1 MQSVKL
7 EFLEKYN
14 YLNSLAER
22 GHEQFTDELCDYIV
36 NEFELQAMVLF
47 KVNDD
52 ESLMVLG
59 RSASA
64 KKNYTRGAI
73 FRCPVCSLVREK
85 NPTFQSHSD
94 AECQM
99 LISEFVIYEACM
111 TAKITEGQRG
121 FIKFAKKTPFLRAE
135 IDNLRSVS
143 EFLGYILRTWSA
155 TRGESFTSAGKSVS
169 EIIND
174 ISQEL
179 RTPANSIIGFASLL
193 GEDSLTSS
201 QSEYISIIKSNAQN
215 LLLTLNDLIEASK
228 IDSGKI
234 QENRTLTEV
243 KKLVDDIIK
252 IYSSKTDPGS
262 VELTAEFDSSMPEKI
277 LVDVP
282 RLKYILQN
290 ILQHSIRM
298 TERGKIVIRMA
309 LSGKNQLSVRV
320 SDTGRGITS
329 EQLKNV
335 FEPFAFSAID
345 HLKTP
350 LASGLGLTLA
360 KKYVNFLGGDISVE
374 SAIGRGTTFI
384 FTLGIEAVSE
394 IEKKILNLPAPEGS
408 RNKVL
413 VIEDDYATS
422 KLLSNYLNKWG
433 YEPTIVNNA
442 EQTMIMIEK
451 EKFLAIIMDIVLP
464 NTNGLE
470 LLKTIHEHK
479 HTKNTPVIVCSIE
492 AEQQKAFMLGAVE
505 YFVKPIKYKFLVEVL
520 QSYRLKKDST
530 VLCVDDDLPTLNLLK
545 EAIVNAGYN
554 ALAEQSSAKVMDLI
568 RDKDLDLAIVDLDMP
583 EPNGFE
589 LIKLIKSDSNFARL
603 PIIIYTG
610 KENYQEDLMKIDG
623 LFEDLLSK
631 KSTNIEDLAQ
641 TINEM
646 INRNDV
652 PLPPQEIAKR
662 DNVIKILLAE
672 DYKHSQ
678 IIVTRLLK
686 KNSFENIIVVENGE
700 EALENAQKQH
710 FDLILMDMQMPVMN
724 GFEATEKI
732 RLIPEYKDTPIVAL
746 TAFAMKGDREKC
758 LEAGATDYI
767 PKPIDSKEFIEKVKY
782 YTSLKKVTA

>member
-22 GHEQFTDELCDYIV
+22 GQEQFTDELCDYIV
-36 NEFELQAMVLF
+36 NEFDLQAMVLF
-47 KVNDD
+47 RVNDD
-52 ESLMVLG
+52 ETLTVLG

-64 KKNYTRGAI
+64 KKNYMRGTS
-73 FRCPVCSLVREK
+73 FSCPVCKLTKEK
-85 NPTFQSHSD
+85 GPSFQSHSD
-94 AECQM
+94 AECQL

-111 TAKITEGQRG
+111 TAKINDQSSG
-121 FIKFAKKTPFLRAE
+121 FIKFAKKTPFQRTD

-143 EFLGYILRTWSA
+143 EFLGFILRTWSA
-155 TRGESFTSAGKSVS
+155 TRGDSFAAPGKSTS
-169 EIIND
+169 EILND

-193 GEDSLTSS
+193 GEDALTSS
-201 QSEYISIIKSNAQN
+201 QSEYVSIIKSNAQN
-215 LLLTLNDLIEASK
+215 LLLTINDLIEASK

-234 QENRTLTEV
+234 KENRSLTEIR
-243 KKLVDDIIK
+243 KFVDDFIK
-252 IYSSKTDPGS
+252 VYAAKTDPAK
-262 VELTAEFDSSMPEKI
+262 VEIAADFDRSLPEKI

-282 RLKYILQN
+282 RLRYILQN
-290 ILQHSIRM
+290 IIQYSIRM
-298 TERGKIVIRMA
+298 TERGKIVLRFA
-309 LSGKNQLSVRV
+309 LSGKSQLSVRI
-320 SDTGRGITS
+320 SDTGRGIAS
-329 EQLKNV
+329 EQVKNV
-335 FEPFAFSAID
+335 FEPFGFTAFEGG
-345 HLKTP
+345 KTSMG
-350 LASGLGLTLA
+350 SGLGLTLA
-360 KKYVNFLGGDISVE
+360 KKYINFLGGDINVE
-374 SAIGRGTTFI
+374 STPGRGTAFN
-384 FTLGIEAVSE
+384 FTINVEAISE
-394 IEKKILNLPAPEGS
+394 LEKKIINLPAPEGS

-433 YEPTIVNNA
+433 YEPTIVNTA
-442 EQTMIMIEK
+442 EQTMAMIEK

-464 NTNGLE
+464 NANGLE
-470 LLKTIHEHK
+470 LLKNIHEHK
-479 HTKNTPVIVCSIE
+479 QTKNTPVIVCSIE

-520 QSYRLKKDST
+520 QSYKLKKDST
-530 VLCVDDDLPTLNLLK
+530 ILCVDDDLPTLNLLK

-554 ALAEQSSAKVMDLI
+554 ALAEQVSARVMNLI
-568 RDKDLDLAIVDLDMP
+568 NDRDLDLAIVDLDMP
-583 EPNGFE
+583 DPNGFE
-589 LIKLIKSDSNFARL
+589 LIKLIKSNSKFAKL

-652 PLPPQEIAKR
+652 PLPPQEVAKR

-686 KNSFENIIVVENGE
+686 KNNFENIIVVENGE
-700 EALENAQKQH
+700 EALENARRQH

-732 RLIPEYKDTPIVAL
+732 RQLPEYKDTPIVAL

-767 PKPIDSKEFIEKVKY
+767 PKPIDSKEFIEKV
-782 YTSLKKVTA
+782 

>member
-22 GHEQFTDELCDYIV
+22 GNELFTDELCDYIV

-52 ESLMVLG
+52 ETLSVLG
-59 RSASA
+59 RSSSA
-64 KKNYTRGAI
+64 KKNYMRGAS
-73 FRCPVCSLVREK
+73 FSCPVCSLTKEK
-85 NPTFQSHSD
+85 NPSFQTHSD
-94 AECQM
+94 AECQL

-111 TAKITEGQRG
+111 TAKITDSQNG
-121 FIKFAKKTPFLRAE
+121 FIKFAKKTPFQRSD

-155 TRGESFTSAGKSVS
+155 TRGESFTPAGKSAS
-169 EIIND
+169 EILND

-193 GEDSLTSS
+193 GEDSLTPS
-201 QSEYISIIKSNAQN
+201 QSEYVSIIKSNAQN
-215 LLLTLNDLIEASK
+215 LLLTVNDLIEAAK
-228 IDSGKI
+228 IDSGRIK
-234 QENRTLTEV
+234 ENRSLTEIR
-243 KKLVDDIIK
+243 KFTDDIIK
-252 IYSSKTDPGS
+252 VYVSKIDPLNVEISS
-262 VELTAEFDSSMPEKI
+262 EFDRALPEKI

-282 RLKYILQN
+282 RLKYIMQN

-298 TERGKIVIRMA
+298 TEHGKILIRLA

-320 SDTGRGITS
+320 SYTGRGIPS
-329 EQLKNV
+329 EKIKNV
-335 FEPFAFSAID
+335 FEPFAFSGSDGI
-345 HLKTP
+345 KTSG
-350 LASGLGLTLA
+350 ASGLGLTLA
-360 KKYVNFLGGDISVE
+360 KKYINFLGGDISVE
-374 SAIGRGTTFI
+374 STPGRGTAFS
-384 FTLGIEAVSE
+384 FTLNVEAVSDL
-394 IEKKILNLPAPEGS
+394 EKKILNLPAPEGS

-433 YEPTIVNNA
+433 YEPTIVNTP
-442 EQTMIMIEK
+442 EQTMTMIEK

-464 NTNGLE
+464 NANGLE
-470 LLKTIHEHK
+470 LLKNIHEHK

-520 QSYRLKKDST
+520 QSYKLKKDST

-554 ALAEQSSAKVMDLI
+554 ALAEQSSARVMDLI
-568 RDKDLDLAIVDLDMP
+568 QDRDLDLAIVDLDMP
-583 EPNGFE
+583 DPNGFE
-589 LIKLIKSDSNFARL
+589 LIKLIKSDSKFSRL

-652 PLPPQEIAKR
+652 PLPPQEVASR

-686 KNSFENIIVVENGE
+686 KNNFENIIVVENGE
-700 EALENAQKQH
+700 EALENARKQH

-732 RLIPEYKDTPIVAL
+732 RQIPEYKDTPIVAL

-782 YTSLKKVTA
+782 YTGIKK

>member
-47 KVNDD
+47 RVNDD
-52 ESLMVLG
+52 ESLSVLG

-64 KKNYTRGAI
+64 KKNYMRGAS
-73 FRCPVCSLVREK
+73 FRCPVCSLTKEK
-85 NPTFQSHSD
+85 NPSFQTHSD
-94 AECQM
+94 AECQL

-111 TAKITEGQRG
+111 TAKITDSQNG
-121 FIKFAKKTPFLRAE
+121 FIKFAKKTPFQRTD

-155 TRGESFTSAGKSVS
+155 TRGESLSLPGKSAS
-169 EIIND
+169 EILND

-193 GEDSLTSS
+193 GEDSLTPS
-201 QSEYISIIKSNAQN
+201 QSEYVSIIKSNAQN
-215 LLLTLNDLIEASK
+215 LLLTVNDLIEAAK

-234 QENRTLTEV
+234 KENRTLAEIRKFT
-243 KKLVDDIIK
+243 DDIIK
-252 IYSSKTDPGS
+252 VYASKTDPLN
-262 VELTAEFDSSMPEKI
+262 VEITSEFDRALPEKI

-282 RLKYILQN
+282 RLKYIMQN

-298 TERGKIVIRMA
+298 TERGKIVIRMG
-309 LSGKNQLSVRV
+309 LSGKSQLSVKIT
-320 SDTGRGITS
+320 DTGRGIA
-329 EQLKNV
+329 QDQVKNV
-335 FEPFAFSAID
+335 FEPFAFSSFD
-345 HLKTP
+345 GLKTSGS
-350 LASGLGLTLA
+350 SGLGLTLA
-360 KKYVNFLGGDISVE
+360 KKYINFLGGDISVD
-374 SAIGRGTTFI
+374 SAPARGMQFN
-384 FTLGIEAVSE
+384 FTINVEAVSE
-394 IEKKILNLPAPEGS
+394 LEKKIINLPAPEGS

-433 YEPTIVNNA
+433 YEPTIVNTA

-464 NTNGLE
+464 NANGLE
-470 LLKTIHEHK
+470 LLKNIHEHK

-545 EAIVNAGYN
+545 EAIINAGYN
-554 ALAEQSSAKVMDLI
+554 ALAEQSSARVMSLI
-568 RDKDLDLAIVDLDMP
+568 EDKDLDLAIVDLDMP
-583 EPNGFE
+583 DPNGFE
-589 LIKLIKSDSNFARL
+589 LIKLIKSNSKFQRL

-646 INRNDV
+646 INRNDI
-652 PLPPQEIAKR
+652 PLPPQEVAKR

-686 KNSFENIIVVENGE
+686 KNNFENIIVVENGE
-700 EALENAQKQH
+700 EALDNARRQH

-732 RLIPEYKDTPIVAL
+732 RQIPEYKDTPIVAL

-782 YTSLKKVTA
+782 YTSIKKQLS